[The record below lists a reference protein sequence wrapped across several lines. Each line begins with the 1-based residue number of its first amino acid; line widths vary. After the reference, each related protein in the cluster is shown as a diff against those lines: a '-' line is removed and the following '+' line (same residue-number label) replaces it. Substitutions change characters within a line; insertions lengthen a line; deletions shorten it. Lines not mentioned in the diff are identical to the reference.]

1 MTILRIILIALG
13 IAILAACQ
21 PNLNPNSYDYYGGT
35 SGHVQEGVI
44 QDIQYNVDVRKNSGV
59 GTIAGG
65 IAGGAL
71 GSHIGGS
78 DNRINTIGVVGG
90 AIAGGL
96 AGRAVESAVSDTKA
110 TLYIV
115 RLKNSGRL
123 LSVIQK
129 GKLPL
134 CKGDHVYLISA
145 GGRPRLRLND
155 NYYSNGL
162 HTRRGCLAAN

>member
-1 MTILRIILIALG
+1 MITLRLALIGCA

-21 PNLNPNSYDYYGGT
+21 PDLNPNSYNYYGGT
-35 SGHVQEGVI
+35 SGQVQEGVI
-44 QDIQYNVDVRKNSGV
+44 QDIQYNVNVRKNSGV

-71 GSHIGGS
+71 GSNIGGS

-96 AGRAVESAVSDTKA
+96 AGRAVESAVSNTKA

-115 RLKNSGRL
+115 KLKNSGRL

-129 GKLPL
+129 SKLPL
-134 CKGDHVYLISA
+134 CKGDHIYLISSS
-145 GGRPRLRLND
+145 GRPRLSLD
-155 NYYSNGL
+155 NSYYSSGK
-162 HTRRGCLAAN
+162 HSRSGCLAAQ